1 METREIDEK
10 WIRISGIVD
19 RGHQVASGMASDNP
33 YPNGTIKMQIPFFK
47 ERGLDLGSFFQG
59 TLNVSISPN
68 SFEMKLPEYTFRKV
82 AWTTLHP
89 PEDFSFSRC
98 KIIFDNVKYD
108 SWIYYP
114 HPETKIR
121 HFQNPSLI
129 EVIAPPI
136 PKIEYG
142 DQVEIEVNTEEI
154 LVNEP

>member
-98 KIIFDNVKYD
+98 KIIFDNV
-108 SWIYYP
+108 
-114 HPETKIR
+114 
-121 HFQNPSLI
+121 
-129 EVIAPPI
+129 
-136 PKIEYG
+136 
-142 DQVEIEVNTEEI
+142 
-154 LVNEP
+154 